1 VTKKASPTVSK
12 RPCILVVTP
21 EITYLPE
28 GMGNLSQRMSAKAG
42 GMADVSA
49 SLVRALYEL
58 KADVHVAL
66 PNYRRMFN
74 LSVANLFNNEFEKVS
89 EAIPEKRIHLAQDR
103 VFYHQA
109 SVYGGENLLLALAFQ
124 REVINHII
132 PRVQPDLIHCNDWM
146 TGLIPGVARRHG
158 IPSLF
163 TVHNIHTERL
173 SLAEIEDRG
182 IDAADFWQHLF
193 YSQPPGNYEETRHH
207 NPVDLLTSGI
217 FASHFVNTVSPTFLS
232 EVVDG
237 LHDFIPGQIRQE
249 LWSKC
254 HAGCANGILNAPDQ
268 SYNPETDKHLQ
279 HHFNADSL
287 AEGKRRNKAELQERL
302 GLAPNP
308 DAPLLYWPSRLDPV
322 QKGCHLLTEIL
333 YQTCADYAAE
343 GLQFAIIASGAFQP
357 HFHHIVDMHG
367 LHDRV
372 AVCDFK
378 EGLSRLAYAAA
389 DGIIMPSSF
398 EPCGL
403 PQMVAPMYG
412 TLPLAHDTGGIHDTV
427 EPLDVAKNTGNGFL
441 FQIFDSQGLRWTIDQ
456 AVQFH
461 RLPAAQRTRQL
472 ARIMREASHRFSHE
486 ATAKAYIELY
496 QKMLGRPLSG

>member
-1 VTKKASPTVSK
+1 
-12 RPCILVVTP
+12 
-21 EITYLPE
+21 
-28 GMGNLSQRMSAKAG
+28 MGNLSQRMSAKAG

-49 SLVRALYEL
+49 SLVGALYQQG
-58 KADVHVAL
+58 ADVHVAL

-74 LSVANLFNNEFEKVS
+74 LSVANLFNNEFEIVS

-103 VFYHQA
+103 VFFHQS
-109 SVYGGENLLLALAFQ
+109 SVYGGENHLLALAFQ

-132 PRVQPDLIHCNDWM
+132 PRVRPDLIHCNDWM
-146 TGLIPGVARRHG
+146 TGLIPAVAKRHE
-158 IPSLF
+158 IRSLF

-193 YSQPPGNYEETRHH
+193 YSRPPGNYEETRSH

-237 LHDFIPGQIRQE
+237 RHDFIPGQIRHE

-254 HAGCANGILNAPDQ
+254 NAGCASGILNAPDQ
-268 SYNPETDKHLQ
+268 SFDPETDTYLN
-279 HHFNADSL
+279 HHYDAGSL
-287 AEGKRRNKAELQERL
+287 AEGKRSNKIELQKRL
-302 GLAPNP
+302 GLTPNP

-322 QKGCHLLTEIL
+322 QKGCHLLTNIL
-333 YQTCADYAAE
+333 YQTCADYATE
-343 GLQFAIIASGAFQP
+343 GLQFAVIASGAFQD
-357 HFHHIVDMHG
+357 HFHHIVGMHG

-378 EGLSRLAYAAA
+378 EDLSHIAYAAA

-427 EPLDVAKNTGNGFL
+427 EPLDVANNKGNGFL

-456 AVQFH
+456 MMQFL
-461 RLPAAQRTRQL
+461 RLPAKRRNTQL
-472 ARIMREASHRFSHE
+472 ARIMREASKRFCHE

-496 QKMLGRPLSG
+496 QKMLGRPISGG